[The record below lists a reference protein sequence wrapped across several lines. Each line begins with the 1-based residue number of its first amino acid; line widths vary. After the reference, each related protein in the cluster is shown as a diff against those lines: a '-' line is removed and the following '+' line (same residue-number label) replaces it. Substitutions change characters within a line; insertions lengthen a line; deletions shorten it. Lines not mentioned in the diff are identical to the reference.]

1 MKAFHTPRFPPNL
14 LHMSPKTTTFAQN
27 FNHMK
32 DFHAYYQFEYSFIT
46 ELMERYLHEDNR
58 LSVLNDKLSWQGFL
72 TRLFT
77 DSGFDWTGLKIRTYG
92 NEGDPLIVVLYI
104 FPEPFRVPLARYGA
118 ILIHK
123 GKLRYYTL
131 ESFTADTNNLCS
143 QTTYGVH
150 LNHGEYPALTPADFL
165 REVCTIS
172 EITLPAPQ
180 SHRPKETLKEKLK
193 KLL

>member
-1 MKAFHTPRFPPNL
+1 
-14 LHMSPKTTTFAQN
+14 
-27 FNHMK
+27 MK
-32 DFHAYYQFEYSFIT
+32 DFHAYYQFEYIFIPG
-46 ELMERYLHEDNR
+46 LMEAYLAEENR
-58 LSVLNDKLSWQGFL
+58 LRTLNDKYVWRGFL
-72 TRLFT
+72 TGLFVY
-77 DSGFDWTGLKIRTYG
+77 SGFDWASLKIKTFG
-92 NEGDPLIVVLYI
+92 NEGDETIVVLYI

-143 QTTYGVH
+143 QTLSGLHIT
-150 LNHGEYPALTPADFL
+150 HGPTDAQMPADFL

-180 SHRPKETLKEKLK
+180 SHRPKESWREKLK